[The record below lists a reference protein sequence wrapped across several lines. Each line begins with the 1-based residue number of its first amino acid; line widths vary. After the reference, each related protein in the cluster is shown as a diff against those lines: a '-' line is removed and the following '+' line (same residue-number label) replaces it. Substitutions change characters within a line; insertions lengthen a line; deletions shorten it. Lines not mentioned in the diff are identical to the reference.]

1 LQQLAIYRAA
11 LERIYPDRPIACAIL
26 WTAGPRLMPI
36 SPDLLTKH
44 LP

>member
-1 LQQLAIYRAA
+1 LAIYRAA
-11 LERIYPDRPIACAIL
+11 LERIYPDRPVTCAIL

-36 SPDLLTKH
+36 SSDLLTRY